1 MKANAFSKDTAGQ
14 MVHLEIKQ
22 VCLSAKPKPSTS
34 KLYVV
39 SLVLDSIV
47 MTTCGSKNKYH
58 GVKKGLGIMAVNL
71 LECHLLFYLFIS
83 RPK

>member
-47 MTTCGSKNKYH
+47 MTT
-58 GVKKGLGIMAVNL
+58 
-71 LECHLLFYLFIS
+71 
-83 RPK
+83 